1 MMNKLYLGDSE
12 FSAKMMKIY
21 AWVIPVV
28 FILMTCLFLI
38 AGAWLSSLCFLG
50 VALLVMPPFK
60 AWFKKVKL
68 NGLLKFIL
76 GIVLILLGIY
86 STGIYL

>member
-1 MMNKLYLGDSE
+1 MMNKLYLGDPE

-50 VALLVMPPFK
+50 VAILVILPFRLGL
-60 AWFKKVKL
+60 KK
-68 NGLLKFIL
+68 
-76 GIVLILLGIY
+76 
-86 STGIYL
+86 

>member
-1 MMNKLYLGDSE
+1 MMNKLYLGDPE
-12 FSAKMMKIY
+12 FNAKMMRIY

-50 VALLVMPPFK
+50 VAILTMPPF
-60 AWFKKVKL
+60 
-68 NGLLKFIL
+68 
-76 GIVLILLGIY
+76 
-86 STGIYL
+86 